1 MISPPGGKIENALS
15 FPPEVMSQVTD
26 EKSLIAKAQQGDKAA
41 LEQLIARYWQPV
53 FRLACLKTG
62 NGEDA
67 QEITQETFLKA
78 FRALPG
84 YRETDAS
91 FKTYLGRIALNLI
104 TDFWRKKGR
113 SPQVVALADFQE
125 PLADPAP
132 LPEDSAL
139 SSERR
144 ESIGRMVAMLPA
156 EQRQAVELRIFASLS
171 VEETARVMGKTE
183 AAVKMLQQRALR
195 NLRRLFAEHGIS
207 G

>member
-1 MISPPGGKIENALS
+1 LKTPQFS
-15 FPPEVMSQVTD
+15 FQVVSVVTD

-41 LEQLIARYWQPV
+41 LEQLISRYWQPV

-84 YRETDAS
+84 YRETNAS

-113 SPQVVALADFQE
+113 SPQIVALADFQE

-139 SSERR
+139 SRERR
-144 ESIGRMVAMLPA
+144 ESIGRLVAMLPA
-156 EQRQAVELRIFASLS
+156 EQRRTVELRIFAALSLQ
-171 VEETARVMGKTE
+171 ETARLMGKTE

-195 NLRRLFAEHGIS
+195 NLRRLFDEYGIS

>member
-1 MISPPGGKIENALS
+1 M
-15 FPPEVMSQVTD
+15 TD

-41 LEQLIARYWQPV
+41 LEQLIAGYWQPV
-53 FRLACLKTG
+53 YRLACLKTG
-62 NGEDA
+62 NGDDA
-67 QEITQETFLKA
+67 QEIAQETFLKA

-84 YRETDAS
+84 YRETNAS

-139 SSERR
+139 SRERR
-144 ESIGRMVAMLPA
+144 ESIGRVVALLPD
-156 EQRQAVELRIFASLS
+156 EQRRTVELRIFAALS
-171 VEETARVMGKTE
+171 VQETARLMGKTE

-195 NLRRLFAEHGIS
+195 NLRRLFDEHGIS

>member
-1 MISPPGGKIENALS
+1 M
-15 FPPEVMSQVTD
+15 TD

-41 LEQLIARYWQPV
+41 LELLISRYWQPV
-53 FRLACLKTG
+53 FRLACLKIG

-139 SSERR
+139 SKERR
-144 ESIGRMVAMLPA
+144 ESIARMVAMLPA

-171 VEETARVMGKTE
+171 LQETATAMGKT
-183 AAVKMLQQRALR
+183 
-195 NLRRLFAEHGIS
+195 
-207 G
+207 

>member
-1 MISPPGGKIENALS
+1 MGNIENALS
-15 FPPEVMSQVTD
+15 FPPKVVSQVTD
-26 EKSLIAKAQQGDKAA
+26 DRSLIAKAQQGDKAA
-41 LEQLIARYWQPV
+41 LEMLIARYWQAV

-84 YRETDAS
+84 YRETNAS

-113 SPQVVALADFQE
+113 SPQVVALADFTE

-132 LPEDSAL
+132 LPEDSVL
-139 SSERR
+139 SREQR

-156 EQRQAVELRIFASLS
+156 EQRQTVELRIFAALSLQ
-171 VEETARVMGKTE
+171 ETAKAMGKSE

-195 NLRRLFAEHGIS
+195 NLRRLFEEHGIS

>member
-15 FPPEVMSQVTD
+15 FPRGGEPVTD

-41 LEQLIARYWQPV
+41 LETLIARYWQPV

-139 SSERR
+139 SRERR
-144 ESIGRMVAMLPA
+144 ESIARMVAMLPA
-156 EQRQAVELRIFASLS
+156 EQRQAVELRIFAALSLQ
-171 VEETARVMGKTE
+171 ETAKAMGKTE

-195 NLRRLFAEHGIS
+195 NLRRLFDEHGIS